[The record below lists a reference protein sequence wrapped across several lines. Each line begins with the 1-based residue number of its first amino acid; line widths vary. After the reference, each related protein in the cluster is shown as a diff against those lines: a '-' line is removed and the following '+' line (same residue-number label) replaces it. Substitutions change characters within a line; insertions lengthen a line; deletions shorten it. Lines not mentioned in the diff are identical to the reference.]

1 MRVNPSKHFPENIGE
16 VGPDYGDDRKE
27 RRGHFF
33 RRLYNSADCCAGLMD
48 RAETCFCGA
57 AAAPLAARTKIKAR
71 TLIGAVCGTAGERQ
85 SRNSEII
92 GIIALFV
99 YRPDTEFAA

>member
-1 MRVNPSKHFPENIGE
+1 MRVNPSKHFPENVREIG
-16 VGPDYGDDRKE
+16 PNYGNDGE
-27 RRGHFF
+27 EGGGQLF
-33 RRLYNSADCCAGLMD
+33 RRFCDTGERSAGLMD

-99 YRPDTEFAA
+99 YRPDTEFPA